1 MDKLILEFNN
11 NSIIEKNI
19 YYNLSLPLPLPLPLP
34 GENIKLK
41 DNNNIFIF
49 IGINEENKYILV
61 NKNVKQIYGNT
72 FVCEFDNIDKIL

>member
-1 MDKLILEFNN
+1 MDNLITKLNNINIVTNN
-11 NSIIEKNI
+11 N
-19 YYNLSLPLPLPLPLP
+19 LPLP

-72 FVCEFDNIDKIL
+72 FVCEFDNIDKII

>member
-19 YYNLSLPLPLPLPLP
+19 YHNLPLP

-72 FVCEFDNIDKIL
+72 FVCEFDNIDKILKI

>member
-19 YYNLSLPLPLPLPLP
+19 YHNLPLP
-34 GENIKLK
+34 GEKIKLK
-41 DNNNIFIF
+41 NNNDIFIF
-49 IGINEENKYILV
+49 IGINTENKFILV

-72 FVCEFDNIDKIL
+72 FICEFDNIDKIL